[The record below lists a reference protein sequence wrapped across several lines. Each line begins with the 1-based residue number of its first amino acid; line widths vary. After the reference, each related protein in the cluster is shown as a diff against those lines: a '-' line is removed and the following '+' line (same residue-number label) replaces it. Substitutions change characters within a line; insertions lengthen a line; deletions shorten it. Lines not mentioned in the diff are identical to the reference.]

1 MSPEHEG
8 NLVLKTLMDIKE
20 AIGELKAQQLAANVV
35 LQRHFDDDT
44 NYQQKINDQLEA
56 IHKTQDQQK
65 GAAKAYGAVATAA
78 GVVAGIATGI
88 IRGHFPP

>member
-1 MSPEHEG
+1 MTAESD
-8 NLVLKTLMDIKE
+8 LVMRTLLDIRE

-44 NYQQKINDQLEA
+44 NYQQKINDQLET

-78 GVVAGIATGI
+78 GVIAGVVTGYVKN
-88 IRGHFPP
+88 HFGSP